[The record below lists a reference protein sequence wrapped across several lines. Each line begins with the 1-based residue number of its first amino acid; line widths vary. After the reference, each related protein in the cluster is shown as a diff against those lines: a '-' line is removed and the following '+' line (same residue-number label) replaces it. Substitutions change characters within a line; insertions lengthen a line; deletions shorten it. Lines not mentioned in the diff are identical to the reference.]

1 MDRHLFLFAIQGQ
14 KQKKGAFRKKLAK
27 IYCILAANIVLY
39 IENKEIRGVH
49 MQLSQKYSAIS
60 PSPTLTIDAKFKS
73 MKAEGI
79 DVVGFGAGEPDF
91 DTPAHIKAAAIEAI
105 QNGATKYTPASGTL
119 ELKKAI
125 CDKLLRENGLSYAP
139 SDIVVSNGAKHS
151 LTNVFGAILNPG
163 DEVII
168 PAPFWV
174 SYPEMVKLADG
185 VPKTLETREE
195 NDFKFTAE
203 ELEKAITP
211 KTKALV
217 LNSPSNPTGM
227 VYTRAELEKIAEVV
241 LKHDIFVV
249 SDEIY
254 EHLIYEGERL
264 SIASLSEEMKKR
276 TIIVNGLSKTFA
288 MTGWRIGYTASEGDI
303 AKLMSS
309 VQSHATSNPNS
320 IAQAASVAALNGGI
334 DFVCEMKAEYKKR
347 RDLMVARINSIP
359 GLSCRKPCGAF
370 YVMMNMKELI
380 GKKCGDIVID
390 SATKFAELFL
400 EKALVAVVPGE
411 GFMADGYVRWSYAT
425 NMENIKKGLDRLE
438 AFVKSLS

>member
-1 MDRHLFLFAIQGQ
+1 
-14 KQKKGAFRKKLAK
+14 
-27 IYCILAANIVLY
+27 
-39 IENKEIRGVH
+39 

-105 QNGATKYTPASGTL
+105 ENGVTKYTPASGTL

-125 CDKLLRENGLSYAP
+125 CDKFLRENGLSYKP
-139 SDIVVSNGAKHS
+139 SEIVVSNGAKHS

-185 VPKTLETREE
+185 VPCTLETKEE

-203 ELEKAITP
+203 ELEAAITP

-227 VYTRAELEKIAEVV
+227 VYTRAELEKIAEVI
-241 LKHDIFVV
+241 LKHDMFVV

-264 SIASLSEEMKKR
+264 SIASLSAEMKER

-288 MTGWRIGYTASEGDI
+288 MTGWRIGYTASPEPI

-347 RDLMVARINSIP
+347 RDFMVARINSIP

-370 YVMMNMKELI
+370 YVMMNMKALI
-380 GKKCGDIVID
+380 GKKCGDEVID
-390 SATKFAELFL
+390 SAAKFAELFL
-400 EKALVAVVPGE
+400 DKALVAVVPGE

-438 AFVKSLS
+438 TFVKTLS